1 LWEESSKEAHEGGEE
16 VRRMRRTFSPSLR
29 SSLSSRR
36 KHMLS
41 IAPRRGRISIRAASN
56 EIYCA
61 EIPVSHSDESF
72 FDPLCSA

>member
-1 LWEESSKEAHEGGEE
+1 
-16 VRRMRRTFSPSLR
+16 MRRTFSPSLR

-36 KHMLS
+36 KHTLS

-61 EIPVSHSDESF
+61 GMTISHSDDDF
-72 FDPLCSA
+72 FIPLCNA